1 MTRKL
6 FNIHRNYLR
15 PFVVEVEKNRIIVY
29 RASTF
34 KVILKA
40 PYDDIFIGKRSP
52 KGGYDGLT
60 EDEAIGNTILIRAG
74 RRYTYIGDE
83 IYSFHTVDD
92 EVITKYYSDIGNND
106 VPYPYAMSKKNIY
119 IMLDRVAVPKSDF
132 DPKRNIYGQYYADQ
146 SKKDKD
152 KDKDPLKLKHKVLVK
167 RDKYA

>member
-6 FNIHRNYLR
+6 FNIHHNYLR
-15 PFVVEVEKNRIIVY
+15 PFVVEVKKDKIIVY

-52 KGGYDGLT
+52 RGGYNGLA

-74 RRYTYIGDE
+74 RQYTYIGDE
-83 IYSFHTVDD
+83 IYSFYTVDD

-119 IMLDRVAVPKSDF
+119 IMLDRAAVPKSYF
-132 DPKRNIYGQYYADQ
+132 DPERNIYGQYYVGL
-146 SKKDKD
+146 SKKDN
-152 KDKDPLKLKHKVLVK
+152 DPIKLKHKVLVK
-167 RDKYA
+167 A